1 MNLEIISSE
10 GIVFQG
16 EVTKV
21 TFPGEL
27 GSFTVLEGHASLL
40 STLVPG
46 IIEYETGGELKTV
59 DIDGG
64 FVDVITGSPFAFVK
78 GKQSLAGLLQKRK
91 RNEAYFNILDGI
103 IALFVYAFCGICIGR
118 GRTVQCQRGDL

>member
-27 GSFTVLEGHASLL
+27 GSFTVLEDHASLL

-46 IIEYETGGELKTV
+46 IIE
-59 DIDGG
+59 
-64 FVDVITGSPFAFVK
+64 
-78 GKQSLAGLLQKRK
+78 
-91 RNEAYFNILDGI
+91 
-103 IALFVYAFCGICIGR
+103 
-118 GRTVQCQRGDL
+118 

>member
-21 TFPGEL
+21 T
-27 GSFTVLEGHASLL
+27 FTVLEGHASLL

-64 FVDVITGSPFAFVK
+64 FVDVNNN
-78 GKQSLAGLLQKRK
+78 R
-91 RNEAYFNILDGI
+91 
-103 IALFVYAFCGICIGR
+103 IAVCLR
-118 GRTVQCQRGDL
+118 

>member
-59 DIDGG
+59 DIDVG
-64 FVDVITGSPFAFVK
+64 FVDVK
-78 GKQSLAGLLQKRK
+78 NNR
-91 RNEAYFNILDGI
+91 
-103 IALFVYAFCGICIGR
+103 IAVCLR
-118 GRTVQCQRGDL
+118 